1 MYLNSL
7 PQALELG
14 QGSWRNLI
22 NEVARLNAAS
32 MSYRGYPLSQIQQET
47 GLVLNEVTF
56 NYTHF
61 HVYSDLTTD
70 TEQKVESLGS
80 TAFEQTNFDLAVSVS
95 RGLDDTMWLS
105 LVYNGQVFDQEMIDR
120 LGQYYVNGFKSL
132 LEGLDQ
138 PHDAKSLMTAAE
150 QQSLLHELNDTATDY
165 PRDRCLQEL
174 FEAQVEMRLESVA
187 LVFEETKLTYRE
199 LNQRAN
205 QLAHYLQE
213 LGVGPEVV
221 VGLCLERSVEMIVG
235 VLGILKAGGAYLP
248 LDPQNPLE
256 RLRFMLEDAKTPV
269 LLTKQHLLAS
279 LPKWSQ
285 VISLD
290 TDWESI
296 SQRSESNLQVTV
308 SPENGVCDVHL
319 RIDGDAKRCERGPS
333 QHCAAGKRD

>member
-1 MYLNSL
+1 LYT
-7 PQALELG
+7 
-14 QGSWRNLI
+14 
-22 NEVARLNAAS
+22 
-32 MSYRGYPLSQIQQET
+32 YP
-47 GLVLNEVTF
+47 
-56 NYTHF
+56 HF

-70 TEQKVESLGS
+70 TEQEVESLGS
-80 TAFEQTNFDLAVSVS
+80 AAFEQTNFDLAVSVS
-95 RGLDDTMWLS
+95 RGLDDRMWLT

-132 LEGLDQ
+132 LEGLDE

-150 QQSLLHELNDTATDY
+150 QQNLLHELNDTATDY

-174 FEAQVEMRLESVA
+174 FEAQVEMRPESVA

-221 VGLCLERSVEMIVG
+221 VGLCLERSVEMTVG

-256 RLRFMLEDAKTPV
+256 RLRFMLEDANPPV
-269 LLTKQHLLAS
+269 
-279 LPKWSQ
+279 
-285 VISLD
+285 
-290 TDWESI
+290 
-296 SQRSESNLQVTV
+296 
-308 SPENGVCDVHL
+308 
-319 RIDGDAKRCERGPS
+319 
-333 QHCAAGKRD
+333 